1 MPFHILQ
8 KMTIVLPRQARDK
21 HRESTQTRDDAFSC
35 SNTPSSDNLA
45 ALLAA
50 EEAGTG
56 TKKAEEEEKKEEEG
70 TEGGAPDKA
79 AAAETKAETK
89 ADDKKKT
96 TEDKKR
102 EVEEEEDKKDK
113 VSIPGAVAAYI
124 KRMGPWILISVRKNA
139 FRFIFNKQTS
149 FAKLKTF

>member
-1 MPFHILQ
+1 MRNDETMKRYTL
-8 KMTIVLPRQARDK
+8 KMMIVLPRQARDK
-21 HRESTQTRDDAFSC
+21 HRESTQTRDDAFSY

-56 TKKAEEEEKKEEEG
+56 TKKAEEKTKKEEEG
-70 TEGGAPDKA
+70 TEGAAPDKA

-102 EVEEEEDKKDK
+102 EEEEEDKKDK

-124 KRMGPWILISVRKNA
+124 KRMGPWILVSVRKN
-139 FRFIFNKQTS
+139 
-149 FAKLKTF
+149 